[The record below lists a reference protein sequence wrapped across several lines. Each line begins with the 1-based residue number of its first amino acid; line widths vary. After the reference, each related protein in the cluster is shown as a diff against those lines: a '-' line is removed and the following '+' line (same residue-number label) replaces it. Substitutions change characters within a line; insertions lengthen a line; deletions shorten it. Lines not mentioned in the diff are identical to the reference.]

1 MNMFTIKR
9 LPKTKKR
16 VVRRRSS
23 VPKTTQ
29 TKIQE
34 SKLGWEKAPDV
45 QRDVN
50 EILQVLD
57 LPYIKGSMIFCYR
70 TNGSKSRSY
79 ARIWSFPKI
88 FQDALGL
95 EPAYVIEVLAK
106 YYDKLDPQE
115 RIKVIIHEL
124 LHIPRNFSGAL
135 VPHVTQSRH
144 LHKAAD
150 ILFEE
155 YKRKIINK

>member
-1 MNMFTIKR
+1 MFTIKKSR
-9 LPKTKKR
+9 ETKKR
-16 VVRRRSS
+16 IVRKRLS

-45 QRDVN
+45 KRDVT
-50 EILQVLD
+50 EILKVLD

-95 EPAYVIEVLAK
+95 EPAYVIEVLSR

-115 RIKVIIHEL
+115 RIKVLIHEL

-135 VPHVTQSRH
+135 VPHITQSRH

-150 ILFEE
+150 MLFAE
-155 YKRKIINK
+155 YRRKVINK